1 MKRAVWNSNNA
12 SKQEV
17 LRKHH
22 RNVSVRGQL
31 TSRQSAI
38 KIHKGPKVTNVSC
51 LSSQRAT
58 RQLKM
63 SNKFWWNNGVW
74 YTISRC
80 WKQILQNLRSS
91 LTKRE
96 NLFKTCSLEQK
107 YNLKAVTRRDHESH
121 IGSPCRSIFT
131 FILMSRRR
139 DLSLVST
146 FLVSLLSILLRRKTY
161 F

>member
-1 MKRAVWNSNNA
+1 MESDT
-12 SKQEV
+12 Q
-17 LRKHH
+17 
-22 RNVSVRGQL
+22 SVV
-31 TSRQSAI
+31 AE
-38 KIHKGPKVTNVSC
+38 
-51 LSSQRAT
+51 
-58 RQLKM
+58 
-63 SNKFWWNNGVW
+63 NKF
-74 YTISRC
+74 YKTSDHFF
-80 WKQILQNLRSS
+80 
-91 LTKRE
+91 TKRE

-121 IGSPCRSIFT
+121 MGSPCRSIFT